1 MLLVESKPLSL
12 RRTLRRLRSFLSGSL
27 PPYAGGVLF
36 TLGSTALGLAVPLVF
51 RFVVDQVIGDAP
63 VALPRLLARGL
74 EALGGLPVLRRSLW
88 IAGLLLLGLNL
99 LDGVMNFFKGRWM
112 AIVSERT
119 AIRIRRDLYRH
130 LQALPYSFHSR
141 AETGDL
147 VQRCTSDVETV
158 RRFISMQ
165 FLEIVRCVFLVAAS
179 LGVMLLMDVP
189 ATLVS
194 LAVTPLVFGLSLLY
208 FRKERDAFRKWDEAE
223 GALSTLLQENL
234 TGVRVVR
241 AFARQ
246 AFEREKFEERNRGL
260 RDFGFRLFR
269 LIADFWMLSDLL
281 CLVQIAA
288 ATIFGV
294 VRVLQGAISVGTLIV
309 FVSYVEMMIYPL
321 RSLARVLADAGK
333 MHVSLGRIDDIL
345 STPAEPDDD
354 DLLAPDILGTVE
366 FDHVTFTYPDGG
378 REVLEDISFR
388 VEPGE
393 TVAILGPTGSGKS
406 TLLLLLQRLYDPQ
419 SGAIRLDGHDLRTLR
434 RRHVRKTVGL
444 VLQEPFLFS
453 RTLHENI
460 RLPRPDASDDDV
472 YDAARTAAIHE
483 DILAFEKGYGTLVGE
498 RGVTLSGGQKQ
509 RVAMARTLIRECP
522 VLLFDDS
529 LSAVDTDTD
538 REIRRELAGRR
549 RRATTFLISHRITTL
564 CEADRILVLENGRI
578 TQSGTHE
585 ELVRQDGLYR
595 RIHEMQSAIEPE
607 GGEIHA

>member
-179 LGVMLLMDVP
+179 LGVMLLMDIP

-354 DLLAPDILGTVE
+354 DLLAPDILGAVE